1 MKVRLTGSAKDFK
14 NLDVETLDKTKFE
27 SFRKPQTGGNPRYKK
42 GGDKYD
48 PTKGEQLLMY
58 LDINMRTLKK
68 MFEVVRKSA
77 SKSKSPKAKTVK
89 KRIVSPVKKNQSDI
103 Q

>member
-14 NLDVETLDKTKFE
+14 NLDVDTLDRAKFE
-27 SFRKPQTGGNPRYKK
+27 SFRKPQKGGNPRYKK

-68 MFEVVRKSA
+68 MFEAVRLKGN
-77 SKSKSPKAKTVK
+77 KTTAKKKKIVK
-89 KRIVSPVKKNQSDI
+89 KVVPDSVK
-103 Q
+103 